1 MSLYPLPDDDDSD
14 IIDEANQAK
23 AKAAQMSV
31 SDLRGPNG
39 QELPKDLRL
48 ALSEYM
54 DDSRADA
61 EAATP
66 VEFRALAAVLD
77 SWATLSQHQKAGGV
91 LVAVCELLDEITE
104 GALSNLALYHEARR
118 TIIYTQLNIRNL
130 RLFMTIFD
138 PKNTEHHIDELWQ
151 FLDIYLDYTYFTYE
165 NAVGEY
171 RRLSDVCNREVDE
184 SFIETGII
192 SQRSYWDRFAFGG
205 PPAYEEE

>member
-39 QELPKDLRL
+39 QELPKDLRR
-48 ALSEYM
+48 ALGEYM

-61 EAATP
+61 EEATP
-66 VEFRALAAVLD
+66 IEFRALAAVLD
-77 SWATLSQHQKAGGV
+77 QWANFSTYQRPGAV
-91 LVAVCELLDEITE
+91 LVAVCEMLDEMTE
-104 GALSNLALYHEARR
+104 GALTNLALYHEARR
-118 TIIYTQLNIRNL
+118 TIIATRVNIRNL
-130 RLFMTIFD
+130 RLFMMIFD

-151 FLDIYLDYTYFTYE
+151 FLDIYLDYTYFTHE
-165 NAVGEY
+165 EAANEY
-171 RRLSDVCNREVDE
+171 RRLSELCNREVDE
-184 SFIETGII
+184 NFIATGII
-192 SQRSYWDRFAFGG
+192 SQRSYWERQAFGA